1 MNVTLR
7 QLQVFLSVAETRN
20 FSRTGDLIGL
30 TQPAVSR
37 SITELEAQLGLQLVN
52 RTTRE
57 VELTDAA
64 LREIAANY
72 TREPGVRQ
80 LERLLGAQP
89 AA

>member
-37 SITELEAQLGLQLVN
+37 SITSPVLA
-52 RTTRE
+52 
-57 VELTDAA
+57 
-64 LREIAANY
+64 
-72 TREPGVRQ
+72 
-80 LERLLGAQP
+80 
-89 AA
+89 